1 MNIWGYHVSSDL
13 NNLPNSQFNLTCI
26 ISRSGW
32 TTHRY
37 GDKMFIP
44 NTIWARVC
52 FARTAWR
59 SDGIKDTDQSPIS
72 YYLTCFSILALD
84 VISFNFS
91 SYPLLIKCI
100 FGSFHCR
107 HAQLCAFSP
116 VILLLHSSKF
126 CLRSLP
132 FQYKSPTDIPLYE
145 ASISAT
151 FQATPFHTWHR
162 SGPCRTAEQSQ
173 TRLLTSCSAKG

>member
-1 MNIWGYHVSSDL
+1 
-13 NNLPNSQFNLTCI
+13 
-26 ISRSGW
+26 
-32 TTHRY
+32 
-37 GDKMFIP
+37 MFIP
-44 NTIWARVC
+44 NNIWARVC

-59 SDGIKDTDQSPIS
+59 GDRMKDNDQSPIS
-72 YYLTCFSILALD
+72 YFLTFFSVLALG

-126 CLRSLP
+126 AYDLYHFNLKVPPIYHYMKLQHQQHFKRHLFIRGIEADHAGRPS
-132 FQYKSPTDIPLYE
+132 SPRRD
-145 ASISAT
+145 
-151 FQATPFHTWHR
+151 H
-162 SGPCRTAEQSQ
+162 
-173 TRLLTSCSAKG
+173 